1 MADRVTVLRNGKVAG
16 AAPIAAI
23 TQPELIRMISG
34 ANVERYRHWASGI
47 GQAALGKRHWA
58 SRYWC
63 WGICRGPVLT
73 RLCGAPHETVKAAP
87 HRRIREPGRSHHR
100 CRNNAGRG
108 GGGCRNVS
116 QGSQSGGQAFGHYH
130 GIVLLYPQV

>member
-47 GQAALGKRHWA
+47 GQAALGK
-58 SRYWC
+58 
-63 WGICRGPVLT
+63 PVLVLGHLS
-73 RLCGAPHETVKAAP
+73 RAGAYKVMRCTARDSEGRAASAHP
-87 HRRIREPGRSHHR
+87 
-100 CRNNAGRG
+100 
-108 GGGCRNVS
+108 
-116 QGSQSGGQAFGHYH
+116 
-130 GIVLLYPQV
+130 